1 MQLHQ
6 KTTVSSKVS
15 TKHSHLRRELQLEEE
30 AEDRELQAEE
40 EQMQAFQQE
49 TAWKLA
55 MTREKK
61 MEPDTLSSYIDQ
73 KRKMFLIQYAVEMK
87 RGEIRR
93 LEALASKEEAR
104 LKEAQKSL
112 EMDSILFD
120 EFLRDNDANSVQAM
134 RLAEKETKAKMDKI
148 AEIRELTI
156 QIMHVKSEI
165 AKFEDTLQQYKMY
178 KDFLYKVSP
187 KEWLEG
193 QERRRLALRKAKDM
207 AQAPTKGGGIPAPG
221 DKGPGVK
228 SKMASLLGR
237 EPHIVKKPLKLLQ
250 APRGGQALSSS
261 SSSLQPL
268 PPNQPDPGR
277 PSSDPMPEDSDSD
290 EEEQVLFFTEPQQL
304 LDIFTDLEEQ
314 NLSLIQNT
322 QEMEETLEE
331 LNLTL
336 KSTHVRMDREVQQ
349 LKQWVTTMTMSIAKE
364 EEMASELELKAR
376 VFHFGEYMGDQQ
388 ALRGRPAGGEPGH
401 RADAHHHRAPAGGA
415 AGEPGARARLLGGA
429 DREGP
434 GEGAPPE
441 APGGEGHDA
450 EDAAGGAS
458 AAGSGPG
465 PGGGQEEAG
474 PQAGVPVAAPGPQ
487 GGGGARAPGG
497 GQGEGGA
504 ALLLHLVEREVAATW
519 GPGAGSA
526 GRTLR
531 LPGRTNKATYCF
543 SVGVDGLSLSLT
555 PARPIGDSARFSV
568 WQLLGALPPGGAGG
582 RGPQRVK
589 GDPNPAGDRP
599 WVHDNTKTFI
609 HLRSEVAV
617 ARQAASVPSAPP
629 ASFNPR
635 VVTPRGRRKGS
646 PERGS
651 PLREAPGGQVG
662 TDDPG
667 MLPVGSTG
675 T

>member
-1 MQLHQ
+1 MSKMLSSLVFNNLAHNRKSLQTMNKSLSSIIEDHPEKPTKKDKEPAKVSNLSANPFHMSGDVDFFLFRDQELNKAILEREQRKAMQVHQ

-15 TKHSHLRRELQLEEE
+15 TKQSHLRRELQLEEE

-40 EQMQAFQQE
+40 EQMRAFQQE
-49 TAWKLA
+49 AAWKLA

-87 RGEIRR
+87 RSEIRR
-93 LEALASKEEAR
+93 LESLASEEEAR

-112 EMDSILFD
+112 EMDAMLFD

-134 RLAEKETKAKMDKI
+134 RLAEKETKAKMDKM

-156 QIMHVKSEI
+156 QITHVKSEI

-193 QERRRLALRKAKDM
+193 QERRRLALRKAKEV
-207 AQAPTKGGGIPAPG
+207 AQAPAKGGGIPAPG

-250 APRGGQALSSS
+250 ATRGGQALSSS

-268 PPNQPDPGR
+268 PPSQPDPGR

-322 QEMEETLEE
+322 QEMEDTLEE

-388 ALRGRPAGGEPGH
+388 VGSSVASGP
-401 RADAHHHRAPAGGA
+401 RAKS
-415 AGEPGARARLLGGA
+415 RLSVL
-429 DREGP
+429 
-434 GEGAPPE
+434 
-441 APGGEGHDA
+441 APGPQ
-450 EDAAGGAS
+450 
-458 AAGSGPG
+458 PG
-465 PGGGQEEAG
+465 MVLQM
-474 PQAGVPVAAPGPQ
+474 AAPGPQ
-487 GGGGARAPGG
+487 VPRSPG
-497 GQGEGGA
+497 
-504 ALLLHLVEREVAATW
+504 
-519 GPGAGSA
+519 
-526 GRTLR
+526 
-531 LPGRTNKATYCF
+531 
-543 SVGVDGLSLSLT
+543 
-555 PARPIGDSARFSV
+555 
-568 WQLLGALPPGGAGG
+568 
-582 RGPQRVK
+582 
-589 GDPNPAGDRP
+589 
-599 WVHDNTKTFI
+599 
-609 HLRSEVAV
+609 
-617 ARQAASVPSAPP
+617 
-629 ASFNPR
+629 
-635 VVTPRGRRKGS
+635 
-646 PERGS
+646 
-651 PLREAPGGQVG
+651 
-662 TDDPG
+662 
-667 MLPVGSTG
+667 
-675 T
+675 

>member
-388 ALRGRPAGGEPGH
+388 DKLLESLDHKVLDVYRRCVGGPQEANLGTVQMLTTIEHQLEELLESLERVPASWVEQIEKAQEKERHRRLREEKAMMQRMLQEE
-401 RADAHHHRAPAGGA
+401 RLQR
-415 AGEPGARARLLGGA
+415 ARARA
-429 DREGP
+429 
-434 GEGAPPE
+434 
-441 APGGEGHDA
+441 
-450 EDAAGGAS
+450 
-458 AAGSGPG
+458 
-465 PGGGQEEAG
+465 
-474 PQAGVPVAAPGPQ
+474 
-487 GGGGARAPGG
+487 
-497 GQGEGGA
+497 
-504 ALLLHLVEREVAATW
+504 
-519 GPGAGSA
+519 
-526 GRTLR
+526 
-531 LPGRTNKATYCF
+531 
-543 SVGVDGLSLSLT
+543 
-555 PARPIGDSARFSV
+555 
-568 WQLLGALPPGGAGG
+568 
-582 RGPQRVK
+582 
-589 GDPNPAGDRP
+589 
-599 WVHDNTKTFI
+599 
-609 HLRSEVAV
+609 
-617 ARQAASVPSAPP
+617 QAAVKRKRGRKLVCRSRPP
-629 ASFNPR
+629 VPR
-635 VVTPRGRRKGS
+635 VEEE
-646 PERGS
+646 PEH
-651 PLREAPGGQVG
+651 
-662 TDDPG
+662 
-667 MLPVGSTG
+667 PVVDKEKEELLFFFT
-675 T
+675 

>member
-1 MQLHQ
+1 MATGNAERRLQRGEGERRLRASEPARAGGGEEREQRKAMQLHQ

-221 DKGPGVK
+221 DKGSGTENLGSHPLSPPRVAQPHTCTRGSRLSTRK
-228 SKMASLLGR
+228 TGAFSRAHLYSRQLGR
-237 EPHIVKKPLKLLQ
+237 LRQEDQPHIVKKPLKLLQ

-388 ALRGRPAGGEPGH
+388 DKLLESLDHKVLDVYRRCVGGPQEANLGTVQMLTTIEHQLEELLESLERVPASWVEQIEKAQEKERHRRLREEKAMMQRMLQEE
-401 RADAHHHRAPAGGA
+401 RLQR
-415 AGEPGARARLLGGA
+415 ARARA
-429 DREGP
+429 
-434 GEGAPPE
+434 
-441 APGGEGHDA
+441 
-450 EDAAGGAS
+450 
-458 AAGSGPG
+458 
-465 PGGGQEEAG
+465 
-474 PQAGVPVAAPGPQ
+474 
-487 GGGGARAPGG
+487 
-497 GQGEGGA
+497 
-504 ALLLHLVEREVAATW
+504 
-519 GPGAGSA
+519 
-526 GRTLR
+526 
-531 LPGRTNKATYCF
+531 
-543 SVGVDGLSLSLT
+543 
-555 PARPIGDSARFSV
+555 
-568 WQLLGALPPGGAGG
+568 
-582 RGPQRVK
+582 
-589 GDPNPAGDRP
+589 
-599 WVHDNTKTFI
+599 
-609 HLRSEVAV
+609 
-617 ARQAASVPSAPP
+617 QAAVKRKRGRKLVCRSRPP
-629 ASFNPR
+629 VPR
-635 VVTPRGRRKGS
+635 VEEE
-646 PERGS
+646 PEH
-651 PLREAPGGQVG
+651 
-662 TDDPG
+662 
-667 MLPVGSTG
+667 PVVDKEKEELLFFFT
-675 T
+675 

>member
-1 MQLHQ
+1 MSKMLSSLVFNNLAHNRKSLQTMNKSLSSILEDHPEKPTKKDKEPAKVSSPSANPFHMSGNVDFFLFRDQELNKAILEREQRKTMQIHQ

-15 TKHSHLRRELQLEEE
+15 TKQSQLRRELQLEEE

-40 EQMQAFQQE
+40 EQMRAFQQE

-87 RGEIRR
+87 RSEIRR
-93 LEALASKEEAR
+93 LESLASEEEAR

-112 EMDSILFD
+112 EMDAMLFD

-148 AEIRELTI
+148 AEIRELTV

-193 QERRRLALRKAKDM
+193 QERRRLALRKAKEM
-207 AQAPTKGGGIPAPG
+207 AQAPAKGGGTPAPG
-221 DKGPGVK
+221 DKGPGLK

-250 APRGGQALSSS
+250 ATRGGQALSSS

-268 PPNQPDPGR
+268 PPSQPDPGR

-290 EEEQVLFFTEPQQL
+290 EEEQVLFFTDPQQL

-388 ALRGRPAGGEPGH
+388 DKLLESLDHKVLDVYRRCVGGPQEANLGTVQMLTTIEHQLEELLESLERVPASWVEQMEKAQEKERHRRLREEKAMMQRMLQEE
-401 RADAHHHRAPAGGA
+401 RLQR
-415 AGEPGARARLLGGA
+415 ARARA
-429 DREGP
+429 
-434 GEGAPPE
+434 
-441 APGGEGHDA
+441 
-450 EDAAGGAS
+450 
-458 AAGSGPG
+458 
-465 PGGGQEEAG
+465 
-474 PQAGVPVAAPGPQ
+474 
-487 GGGGARAPGG
+487 
-497 GQGEGGA
+497 
-504 ALLLHLVEREVAATW
+504 
-519 GPGAGSA
+519 
-526 GRTLR
+526 
-531 LPGRTNKATYCF
+531 
-543 SVGVDGLSLSLT
+543 
-555 PARPIGDSARFSV
+555 
-568 WQLLGALPPGGAGG
+568 
-582 RGPQRVK
+582 
-589 GDPNPAGDRP
+589 
-599 WVHDNTKTFI
+599 
-609 HLRSEVAV
+609 
-617 ARQAASVPSAPP
+617 QAAVK
-629 ASFNPR
+629 
-635 VVTPRGRRKGS
+635 RK
-646 PERGS
+646 
-651 PLREAPGGQVG
+651 
-662 TDDPG
+662 
-667 MLPVGSTG
+667 LPVGWTQVPGHPWSPSSQTRCLSVLLELG
-675 T
+675 SGFTLGLRLARRAHLDRHPKH

>member
-1 MQLHQ
+1 MSKMLSSLVFNNLAHNRKSLQTMNKSLSSIIEDHPEKPTKKDKEPAKVSNPSANPFHMSGDMDFFLFRDQELNKAILEREQRKALQVHQ

-15 TKHSHLRRELQLEEE
+15 TKQSHLRRELQLEEE

-40 EQMQAFQQE
+40 EQMRAFQQE
-49 TAWKLA
+49 AAWKLA

-87 RGEIRR
+87 RSEIRR
-93 LEALASKEEAR
+93 LESLASEEEAR

-112 EMDSILFD
+112 EKDAMLFD
-120 EFLRDNDANSVQAM
+120 EFLRDDDANSVQAM
-134 RLAEKETKAKMDKI
+134 RLAEKETKAKMDKM

-165 AKFEDTLQQYKMY
+165 ARFEDTLQQYKMY

-193 QERRRLALRKAKDM
+193 QERRRLALRKAKEV
-207 AQAPTKGGGIPAPG
+207 AQAPAKGGGIPAPG

-250 APRGGQALSSS
+250 ATWGGQALSSS

-268 PPNQPDPGR
+268 PPSQLDPGR

-388 ALRGRPAGGEPGH
+388 DKLLESLDHKVLDVYRRCVGGPQEANLGTVQMLTTIEHQLEELLESLERMPASWVQQIEKAQEKERHRRLREEKAMMQRMLQEE
-401 RADAHHHRAPAGGA
+401 RLQR
-415 AGEPGARARLLGGA
+415 ARARAQAAVKRKRGRKLVC
-429 DREGP
+429 RSR
-434 GEGAPPE
+434 PPV
-441 APGGEGHDA
+441 PRVK
-450 EDAAGGAS
+450 
-458 AAGSGPG
+458 
-465 PGGGQEEAG
+465 EE
-474 PQAGVPVAAPGPQ
+474 PEHPLVDK
-487 GGGGARAPGG
+487 
-497 GQGEGGA
+497 EKEE
-504 ALLLHLVEREVAATW
+504 LLLFFT
-519 GPGAGSA
+519 
-526 GRTLR
+526 
-531 LPGRTNKATYCF
+531 
-543 SVGVDGLSLSLT
+543 
-555 PARPIGDSARFSV
+555 
-568 WQLLGALPPGGAGG
+568 
-582 RGPQRVK
+582 
-589 GDPNPAGDRP
+589 
-599 WVHDNTKTFI
+599 
-609 HLRSEVAV
+609 
-617 ARQAASVPSAPP
+617 
-629 ASFNPR
+629 
-635 VVTPRGRRKGS
+635 
-646 PERGS
+646 
-651 PLREAPGGQVG
+651 
-662 TDDPG
+662 
-667 MLPVGSTG
+667 
-675 T
+675 

>member
-1 MQLHQ
+1 MSPGKSLQTMNKSLSSIIEDHPEKPTKKDKGGSAVSNLSANPFHMSGDVDFFLFRDQELNKAILEREQRKAMQVHQ

-15 TKHSHLRRELQLEEE
+15 TKQSHLRRELQLEEE

-87 RGEIRR
+87 RSEIRR
-93 LEALASKEEAR
+93 LESLASEEEAR

-112 EMDSILFD
+112 EMDSMLFD

-193 QERRRLALRKAKDM
+193 QERRRLALRKAKEM
-207 AQAPTKGGGIPAPG
+207 AQAPAKGGGIPAPG
-221 DKGPGVK
+221 DKGSGTENV
-228 SKMASLLGR
+228 G
-237 EPHIVKKPLKLLQ
+237 
-250 APRGGQALSSS
+250 PRGSSAGGRGPSRCWLLALSSS
-261 SSSLQPL
+261 RSPAAPCRTPSLQ
-268 PPNQPDPGR
+268 
-277 PSSDPMPEDSDSD
+277 
-290 EEEQVLFFTEPQQL
+290 EQVLFFTEPQQL
-304 LDIFTDLEEQ
+304 LDIFKDLEEQ

-388 ALRGRPAGGEPGH
+388 DKLLESLDHKVLDVYRRCVGGPQEANLGTVQMLTTIEHQLEELLESLERVPASWVEQIEKAQEKERHRRLREEKAMMQRMLQEE
-401 RADAHHHRAPAGGA
+401 RLQR
-415 AGEPGARARLLGGA
+415 ARARAQAAVKRKRGRKLVC
-429 DREGP
+429 RSR
-434 GEGAPPE
+434 PP
-441 APGGEGHDA
+441 
-450 EDAAGGAS
+450 
-458 AAGSGPG
+458 
-465 PGGGQEEAG
+465 
-474 PQAGVPVAAPGPQ
+474 VP
-487 GGGGARAPGG
+487 
-497 GQGEGGA
+497 
-504 ALLLHLVEREVAATW
+504 
-519 GPGAGSA
+519 
-526 GRTLR
+526 
-531 LPGRTNKATYCF
+531 
-543 SVGVDGLSLSLT
+543 
-555 PARPIGDSARFSV
+555 
-568 WQLLGALPPGGAGG
+568 
-582 RGPQRVK
+582 RVK
-589 GDPNPAGDRP
+589 EEPEHP
-599 WVHDNTKTFI
+599 
-609 HLRSEVAV
+609 
-617 ARQAASVPSAPP
+617 
-629 ASFNPR
+629 
-635 VVTPRGRRKGS
+635 VVDKEKEELLFFFT
-646 PERGS
+646 
-651 PLREAPGGQVG
+651 
-662 TDDPG
+662 
-667 MLPVGSTG
+667 
-675 T
+675 